1 MATINDVAT
10 LAGVGIGT
18 VSRVLNDSHQVRPET
33 RAKVLA
39 AMEELGYRPSRTKTH
54 RPPPSHGYVG
64 VVVPFFEEP
73 SVFQRLRGIVGRLQ
87 PNGFEVVLYNVD
99 APDRARRLL
108 MELPGSG
115 RVDGLIVI
123 TLPMRADEGERLA
136 EAPFPTVLVDTWH
149 PALPSVTIDDV
160 NGGRIATNHL
170 LDLGHDRIGF
180 VGEPP
185 RSPLW
190 FVASRLREQGYG
202 EALRGAGLEL
212 RPEYV
217 KYNVH
222 LRSAARQ
229 GATELFALSEPPTGI
244 VTASDV
250 QATGVIEAARA
261 TGRRVPEMLSIV
273 GYDDIELASHIGLTT
288 VRQPLEESGQ
298 RGAEILLG
306 ELANGKRTNPFNER
320 LQLELVVR
328 GTTGPAPASNG
339 SASARRN
346 RSAQHRTEQR
356 GVTA

>member
-10 LAGVGIGT
+10 HAGVGIGT

-39 AMEELGYRPSRTKTH
+39 AMEELGYRPSRTKSH
-54 RPPPSHGYVG
+54 RPPPLHGYVG

-87 PNGFEVVLYNVD
+87 PNGYEVVLYNVD
-99 APDRARRLL
+99 TPDRARRLL

-136 EAPFPTVLVDTWH
+136 EAPFPTVVVDTWH
-149 PALPSVTIDDV
+149 PALPSVNIDDV
-160 NGGRIATNHL
+160 AGGRLATNHL
-170 LDLGHDRIGF
+170 IDLGHERIAF

-185 RSPLW
+185 RNPLW
-190 FVASRLREQGYG
+190 FVASRLREQGYT
-202 EALRGAGLEL
+202 EALVAAGIEV

-217 KYNVH
+217 KYGVH

-229 GATELFALSEPPTGI
+229 MATELFALSAPPTAI

-261 TGRRVPEMLSIV
+261 TGRQVPGDLSIV

-288 VRQPLEESGQ
+288 VRQPLEVSGQ

-306 ELANGKRTNPFNER
+306 ELANGRRTNPFNEQ
-320 LQLELVVR
+320 LQLELVMR
-328 GTTGPAPASNG
+328 TTTGPIPSNTG
-339 SASARRN
+339 AAALRRG
-346 RSAQHRTEQR
+346 RIEHR